1 MHIINIPIID
11 YLKLCR
17 NIAEEKGFKWVMVL
31 LARERDSLDSYE
43 DIKKYWD
50 SYNDLTAD
58 QILFVFSLANKK
70 EDFYEQCPA
79 LEERCWVRA
88 HNPNLLVMNQ
98 DVPSISTWD
107 RSSRS
112 ILQNHSREMENN
124 INNRNKAVQNNTNY
138 VSDLCKEYGIL
149 ESQVPAILLFSTN
162 TTMELYKE
170 ENPILIPIN
179 NDKLYDTI
187 KELLSSIESELKNF
201 KSHQHNIEEIKSQIK
216 EIENNICNS
225 KFSLPERRYLHAKE
239 FLSKVQVTEE
249 EQSIIKEAME
259 KFDLCACKMFPH
271 PIRGCLNQFINLSLA
286 HENIEETIKQK
297 ELHWA
302 ELNDKKN
309 KLKEE
314 YEFEIY
320 NMQQI
325 MKTIDIKIHDFKDKC
340 EQEKYR
346 GDVTI
351 IERHDNLKTIK
362 KGYIISKK

>member
-1 MHIINIPIID
+1 MTLEDIYMDIISIPIID

-17 NIAEEKGFKWVMVL
+17 KTADKKGFKWVMVL

-70 EDFYEQCPA
+70 EDFYEQCPV
-79 LEERCWVRA
+79 LEEQWVRV

-112 ILQNHSREMENN
+112 ILQNHSREIENN

-138 VSDLCKEYGIL
+138 ISDLCKEYGIL
-149 ESQVPAILLFSTN
+149 ESQVPAILLFSTY

-179 NDKLYDTI
+179 NNKLYDTI
-187 KELLSSIESELKNF
+187 KALLSSIESELKNF

-225 KFSLPERRYLHAKE
+225 KFSSHERRYLHAKE
-239 FLSKVQVTEE
+239 E
-249 EQSIIKEAME
+249 IK
-259 KFDLCACKMFPH
+259 C
-271 PIRGCLNQFINLSLA
+271 
-286 HENIEETIKQK
+286 
-297 ELHWA
+297 
-302 ELNDKKN
+302 
-309 KLKEE
+309 
-314 YEFEIY
+314 
-320 NMQQI
+320 
-325 MKTIDIKIHDFKDKC
+325 
-340 EQEKYR
+340 
-346 GDVTI
+346 
-351 IERHDNLKTIK
+351 
-362 KGYIISKK
+362 